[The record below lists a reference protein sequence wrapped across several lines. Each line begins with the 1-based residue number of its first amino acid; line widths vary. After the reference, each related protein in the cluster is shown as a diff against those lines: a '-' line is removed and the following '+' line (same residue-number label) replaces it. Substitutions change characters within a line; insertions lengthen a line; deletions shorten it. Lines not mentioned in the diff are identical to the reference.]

1 MSNTYKITRV
11 SSQPPREHYSQKYNS
26 TTYYIKVMLEGHDRP
41 VSIGKRAPDALKVG
55 DTVYGTIL
63 PTAYDADNFKLE
75 GNKPFAPSKDT
86 GEIKAEWAI
95 GQAVTLFM
103 PQMTAQ
109 NRPYFGEIE
118 EYAKELFLMVE
129 RVKNSTDTT
138 VVASQTGYEKAKAT
152 AEAIK
157 TKQPS
162 PSDGLK
168 AFMADDGVI
177 DVTGDEEINLDDIPF

>member
-75 GNKPFAPSKDT
+75 GNKPFAPPKDT
-86 GEIKAEWAI
+86 NEIKAEWAI
-95 GQAVTLFM
+95 GQAVTLYM
-103 PQMTAQ
+103 PQKTAE
-109 NRPYFGEIE
+109 NRPDFEEIE
-118 EYAKELFLMVE
+118 LYAKEVYRMVD
-129 RVKNSTDTT
+129 RVK
-138 VVASQTGYEKAKAT
+138 ASQPSPAPSQSGYEKAKAQ

-157 TKQPS
+157 TRQPS
-162 PSDGLK
+162 SSDGSNG
-168 AFMADDGVI
+168 FITDDGMV
-177 DVTGDEEINLDDIPF
+177 DVTGDEVINLDDIPF